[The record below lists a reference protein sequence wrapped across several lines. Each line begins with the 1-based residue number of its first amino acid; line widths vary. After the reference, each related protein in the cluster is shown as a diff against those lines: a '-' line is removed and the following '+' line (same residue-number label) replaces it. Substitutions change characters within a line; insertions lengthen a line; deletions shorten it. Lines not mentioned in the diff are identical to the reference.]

1 MIKDY
6 YSILGVSY
14 PSTSE
19 EIQSA
24 YNAKKEALGKDSSI
38 SSNPNYQSRVEVE
51 LAFRV
56 LGASYILKTS
66 YDEEYEKAIAEG
78 FDNYEVK
85 HETLISGI
93 ERERDF
99 VINHLLNPNFKMP
112 KANTSKEKSR
122 GVKVLG
128 CLGKGFLIYLC
139 LMMFV
144 YAKKCSKERAIESY
158 EKQKTY
164 VPTESAYSKL
174 RHFVMKKNASLPQD
188 MDENITTQEV
198 LLESDALVYV
208 YKVDDAFFA
217 EFKDHA
223 QSREIQLGNLRTVY
237 SEMKPIIDLLIETHR
252 GIYYR
257 YICRESGET
266 TEFKIYYSDLVDL
279 Q

>member
-1 MIKDY
+1 MFKDY
-6 YSILGVSY
+6 YSILGISY

-19 EIQSA
+19 EIKSA

-56 LGASYILKTS
+56 LGASYILKTA
-66 YDEEYEKAIAEG
+66 YNEEYEKAMAEG

-85 HETLISGI
+85 HESLISDI
-93 ERERDF
+93 EHERDF
-99 VINHLLNPNFKMP
+99 VVNRLLSPNFKMP
-112 KANTSKEKSR
+112 KKNTTKEKSR
-122 GVKVLG
+122 GMKVLG

-139 LMMFV
+139 LMTFV
-144 YAKKCSKERAIESY
+144 YVKKCSRESVRESY
-158 EKQKTY
+158 EKQSTY
-164 VPTESAYSKL
+164 ISTESADSKL
-174 RHFVMKKNASLPQD
+174 RRFTAEKNASLPQD
-188 MDENITTQEV
+188 MNENITAQAL

-208 YKVDDAFFA
+208 YIIDDDFFA

-223 QSREIQLGNLRTVY
+223 QSRDIQLGNLRTVY
-237 SEMKPIIDLLIETHR
+237 KEMKPMIDLLIETHR

-257 YICRESGET
+257 YICRKSGET